1 MWKGTKREEKG
12 LPIPP
17 LLLILDDDEAEES
30 LEAKVDGFSMIRE
43 FDKLSFRVKLEM
55 VRSLDWTEGTWWL
68 PVIKSKRICLNKEK
82 YITSI
87 YINNLLGDK
96 YQVIYCL
103 YEFGKTKKSW
113 RYTTWTFLFSHFKC
127 W

>member
-1 MWKGTKREEKG
+1 MKRTKRREEKG

-55 VRSLDWTEGTWWL
+55 VRSLDWTEGTW
-68 PVIKSKRICLNKEK
+68 
-82 YITSI
+82 
-87 YINNLLGDK
+87 
-96 YQVIYCL
+96 
-103 YEFGKTKKSW
+103 
-113 RYTTWTFLFSHFKC
+113 
-127 W
+127 